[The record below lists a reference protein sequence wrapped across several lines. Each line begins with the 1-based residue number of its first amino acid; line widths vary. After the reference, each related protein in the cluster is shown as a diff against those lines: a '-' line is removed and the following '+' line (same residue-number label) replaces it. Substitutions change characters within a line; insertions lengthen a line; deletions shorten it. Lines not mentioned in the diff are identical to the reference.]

1 MQSIRYFTRT
11 RGQARFAR
19 RPLVVRL
26 GDSRIRLG
34 LGDSGGDILTLSKTF
49 CLRNRYF
56 ERRKT
61 LHYHK
66 ITHGNHF

>member
-1 MQSIRYFTRT
+1 MYPVRLLEST

-34 LGDSGGDILTLSKTF
+34 LGDSGGDANDEVFFMRIFKKTIAALKIIILK
-49 CLRNRYF
+49 N
-56 ERRKT
+56 
-61 LHYHK
+61 
-66 ITHGNHF
+66 